1 MVGEERER
9 QPATSLVVTVDRF
22 EGVFAVLLV
31 RDDGEKSAITFPRRF
46 LPPGTH
52 EGSILRLHL
61 EEAPGE
67 AEAARQ
73 RIEGLLARLTGRSE
87 SQFSGSAGSSTGDWS
102 GAPGGGPEE

>member
-9 QPATSLVVTVDRF
+9 QPATALLVTVDRF
-22 EGVFAVLLV
+22 EGSFAVLLV

-46 LPPGTH
+46 LPPGTR

-67 AEAARQ
+67 TEAARQ
-73 RIEGLLARLTGRSE
+73 RIEGLLSRLTGRRETQLPGPAGNSPL
-87 SQFSGSAGSSTGDWS
+87 GS
-102 GAPGGGPEE
+102 GGGPGEGPEE